1 MTIKIQKEV
10 WSILI
15 VTGLLCVLCV
25 VLGSAIKKSNPSEKP
40 KGLANLGLI
49 IVNFFNGLVE
59 TNMGIEYVNFLSPVI
74 GTIGMYIL
82 TANLIGLFAIPN
94 PTANFS
100 VTLTMAFF
108 AWLVIEG
115 TQIKVKGAKGFF
127 GGLFEPFA
135 LFLPVNIFG
144 ELSPLLSLSMRLF
157 GNILVGGVLMQL
169 VYAGTSL
176 LSGLIPVIGKQFNIF
191 GPVFAPLLHAYFDV
205 FSGVIQMYIFIM
217 VTTVLAKSKADS

>member
-15 VTGLLCVLCV
+15 VTGLLCVVCA
-25 VLGSAIKKSNPSEKP
+25 VLGHAIRKSDPAKKPE
-40 KGLANLGLI
+40 GAANLGLI
-49 IVNFFNGLVE
+49 IVNFFNNLVN
-59 TNMGIEYVNFLSPVI
+59 TNMGEEYVNFLSPVI

-82 TANLIGLFAIPN
+82 VANLIGLFAIPN
-94 PTANFS
+94 PTANLS

-115 TQIKVKGAKGFF
+115 TQIHVKGAKGFF

-135 LFLPVNIFG
+135 LFLPVNIMG

-157 GNILVGGVLMQL
+157 GNIMVGGVLMQL
-169 VYAGTSL
+169 VYTGCSL
-176 LSGLIPVIGKQFNIF
+176 ASGLIPFIGKFNF
-191 GPVFAPLLHAYFDV
+191 LGPIIAPVMHAYFDI
-205 FSGVIQMYIFIM
+205 FAGVIQMYIFIM
-217 VTTVLAKSKADS
+217 LTTVLAKSKADS